1 MGWLLGKCIYE
12 NKCYY
17 AHDRTYLPHGG
28 WWNDRRK
35 VRALGDELRMSLDV
49 SNKRL
54 KTGIFFATLSL
65 LNNWRHDE
73 WASGKFS
80 ALDDEPVPLGRL
92 GDMNSITVNT
102 TQRDGQLQHD
112 YLMNTGAA
120 RARAGRRYG
129 DEWEDDE
136 EDEQKANNL
145 GFDEEELN
153 ELFSQGVKPWDDD
166 AWVRNAF

>member
-1 MGWLLGKCIYE
+1 
-12 NKCYY
+12 
-17 AHDRTYLPHGG
+17 
-28 WWNDRRK
+28 
-35 VRALGDELRMSLDV
+35 
-49 SNKRL
+49 
-54 KTGIFFATLSL
+54 
-65 LNNWRHDE
+65 
-73 WASGKFS
+73 
-80 ALDDEPVPLGRL
+80 
-92 GDMNSITVNT
+92 
-102 TQRDGQLQHD
+102 
-112 YLMNTGAA
+112 MNTGAA